1 MKSWSSL
8 LLIVCLGTIGTMPA
22 PQSGGI
28 SGKLIWWWNNSFNSA
43 SLDYLYNSFREKV
56 YEPMMT
62 GLLADIQKLK
72 QGQVVAADIGYGS
85 LAAGIIALIGM
96 LYLAMIIKL
105 TNKANKG
112 FQIKNRTKYR

>member
-1 MKSWSSL
+1 
-8 LLIVCLGTIGTMPA
+8 MPV

-28 SGKLIWWWNNSFNSA
+28 SGKLDWWRNNSFNSA
-43 SLDYLYNSFREKV
+43 SPDYLYNSFREKV

-96 LYLAMIIKL
+96 LYLAMRIKL
-105 TNKANKG
+105 RNNANKG
-112 FQIKNRTKYR
+112 FQIKNRKNVDETARVL